1 MGESETAAELKK
13 RAETLRS
20 AARRAR
26 TAAHGLGSYLDNE
39 VKQAAG
45 SGKDRITIW
54 EGPYAELTT
63 AKLQAHSRTLHT
75 MASDLVAD
83 ARRWDSEARNLDER
97 ANHAAKHKSG
107 H

>member
-1 MGESETAAELKK
+1 MAEADSSAELKN

-26 TAAHGLGSYLDNE
+26 TAAHSLGTYLDSE

-45 SGKDRITIW
+45 TGKGRIAIW
-54 EGPYAELTT
+54 KGPYASSTT
-63 AKLQAHSRTLHT
+63 ATLQQRSRALHK
-75 MASDLVAD
+75 MADELVAD
-83 ARRWDSEARNLDER
+83 ARRWDNDARDLDER
-97 ANHAAKHKSG
+97 AKHAAKHQSG

>member
-1 MGESETAAELKK
+1 MGESETAAELRG

-45 SGKDRITIW
+45 TGKGRIAIW
-54 EGPYAELTT
+54 KGPYAESTT
-63 AKLQAHSRTLHT
+63 AKLQLHSRTLRR

-97 ANHAAKHKSG
+97 TKHAAKRKSG